1 MNVAVIGT
9 GHVGAT
15 LGRALDR
22 AGHQVRFGSRSHAG
36 GQLSGIEVA
45 DVAEA
50 LAGAEAV
57 LVAIPGA
64 AVADFATTHGGSL
77 QGALVVDATNNLGGS
92 GPANGHEPLSRVPGL
107 RYARAFNTLGWENFE
122 DPRFGA
128 ERADLFF
135 SCDDPSD
142 VEAVARLIEDVGLRP
157 IHVGPNQHAAVDGLL
172 AVWFALSKQR
182 GRHLA
187 FRLLSDE
194 QPG

>member
-1 MNVAVIGT
+1 MKVAVIGM

-15 LGRALDR
+15 LGRALEG

-36 GQLSGIEVA
+36 GQLSGIDVV
-45 DVAEA
+45 DVAQA
-50 LAGAEAV
+50 LEGAEAV

-64 AVADFATTHGGSL
+64 AVAEFAATHGGSL

-92 GPANGHEPLSRVPGL
+92 GPANGHEALSRVPGL

-122 DPRFGA
+122 DPRFGE

-135 SCDDPSD
+135 SCDDASD
-142 VEAVARLIEDVGLRP
+142 VDAVAQLIEGVGLRP
-157 IHVGPNQHAAVDGLL
+157 IHVGTGQHAAVDGLL
-172 AVWFALSKQR
+172 ALWFALSKQR

-194 QPG
+194 PPG